1 MAAAA
6 LALGFVRAAHGQL
19 PPSPPGATTAPG
31 ASPAPPPALPAEAAP
46 LAAGVWIEW
55 AAGRV
60 LLSGRVLRR
69 DSVLEFAA
77 SFAGKHHESLVA
89 LDATARDVFSGLGLA
104 GLDAG
109 HPPRWDEQARRF
121 TPAAGDLLDVRFVWR
136 QGEREHS
143 ASPFEWMTELQYARP
158 PRARPW
164 VFAGSQRRGD
174 GRLAADI
181 TGSGFALV
189 DFPDSLVCLSISRSS
204 ANDELW
210 LDANLGVMP
219 PAGTPVLVV
228 VQKAAPVEHAIELD
242 FRGVAR
248 VDGRVEPDD
257 DVADLVA
264 LLHRLSP
271 GRTAPILLNGTLRS
285 DEQRWERTLG
295 AAGVPPTAW
304 RFERRDD
311 PRWLRS
317 AVESPR

>member
-1 MAAAA
+1 MATAA
-6 LALGFVRAAHGQL
+6 LALGGALAVHGHL
-19 PPSPPGATTAPG
+19 PPSPPAAASAPT
-31 ASPAPPPALPAEAAP
+31 ASPAPPPALPGEAAP
-46 LAAGVWIEW
+46 LSAGVWIEW

-89 LDATARDVFSGLGLA
+89 LDATALDVFNGLGLA
-104 GLDAG
+104 GLNPG

-136 QGEREHS
+136 EGAREHC
-143 ASPFEWMTELQYARP
+143 ASPFAWMTELQYARP

-164 VFAGSQRRGD
+164 VFAGSQRRAD
-174 GRLAADI
+174 GRLAADV

-204 ANDELW
+204 SNEELW
-210 LDANLGVMP
+210 LDANLSVMP
-219 PAGTPVLVV
+219 PGGTPVLVV
-228 VQKAAPVEHAIELD
+228 VQKAAPVEHVIELD

-248 VDGRVEPDD
+248 VDGRVERDD
-257 DVADLVA
+257 DVADLVT

-271 GRTAPILLNGTLRS
+271 ERAAPIVLSGTLRS
-285 DEQRWERTLG
+285 DQQRWERFFH
-295 AAGVPPTAW
+295 AAGVPPAAW
-304 RFERRDD
+304 RFERRDA
-311 PRWLRS
+311 PRWLPPG
-317 AVESPR
+317 VQSPR